1 MVRKIT
7 VSKMGATGTEVE
19 ITGKPTYKQIVA
31 AAGFDKFKAIMSDAL
46 GYVEPNDKVDDA
58 TQMLILSAPKFDAG
72 FGAIPSLNVEDDNG
86 NEYILTPV
94 ENTATAVAVEE
105 PSTRD
110 ITVSKMG
117 ATGVNVTI
125 TVGVTTYRQAVAMA
139 GFTAFKAIMAD
150 SIGYVEADEVVDDS
164 VNMLI
169 LSAPKFDAGFGAI
182 PSITVEGDDGTE
194 YTLTPVENTATA
206 VAVEEPSTRDITVS
220 KMGATGVNVTIT
232 VGVTTYRQ
240 AVSMAGFTAFKAIM
254 ADSIGYVEADEV
266 VDDSVNMLILSA
278 PKFDAGN

>member
-7 VSKMGATGTEVE
+7 VAKMGATGTEVE

-46 GYVEPNDKVDDA
+46 GYVEPNDKVDDT

-72 FGAIPSLNVEDDNG
+72 FGAIPSVTVEDDDG
-86 NEYILTPV
+86 NEYTLTPV
-94 ENTATAVAVEE
+94 ENTAAVAVEE

-125 TVGVTTYRQAVAMA
+125 AIGVTTYRQAVSQA

-182 PSITVEGDDGTE
+182 PSVTVEDDDGNE
-194 YTLTPVENTATA
+194 YTLTPVENAATA
-206 VAVEEPSTRDITVS
+206 VAVEELSTRDITVS

-240 AVSMAGFTAFKAIM
+240 AVARAGFTAFKAIM
-254 ADSIGYVEADEV
+254 ADSIGYVEVDEV